1 MWPKEIAMPSSGQCD
16 YLTLVKWSG
25 FDLSKEATFGRGV
38 AGVGV
43 GVGGSQMSGIILTF
57 VYRTPCNLELV
68 IYLETVD
75 AKSMLWFVMREAE
88 VSVGEGLRITG
99 FPPLV

>member
-1 MWPKEIAMPSSGQCD
+1 MPSSGQCD

-43 GVGGSQMSGIILTF
+43 GVRGSQMSGIILTF

>member
-38 AGVGV
+38 AGVRDGGWGV
-43 GVGGSQMSGIILTF
+43 K
-57 VYRTPCNLELV
+57 CLELYSLLYTEHLA
-68 IYLETVD
+68 I
-75 AKSMLWFVMREAE
+75 
-88 VSVGEGLRITG
+88 
-99 FPPLV
+99 